1 MTTLTKVEKRE
12 HDAIIADATNAK
24 LEQLKTKLR
33 VTPKNTT
40 MYNSIERL
48 IRANEIRLMKLTPWQ

>member
-48 IRANEIRLMKLTPWQ
+48 IRANFIRSN